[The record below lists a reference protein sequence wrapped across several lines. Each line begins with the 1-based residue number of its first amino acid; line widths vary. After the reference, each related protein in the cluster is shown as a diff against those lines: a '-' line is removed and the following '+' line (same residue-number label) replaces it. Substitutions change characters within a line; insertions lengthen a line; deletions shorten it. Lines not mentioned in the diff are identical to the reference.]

1 MIVVSNRVGKI
12 YVGPYYD
19 AFAFRLIGTL
29 HLLEKLEPKRGR
41 RFDLRAERINKAY
54 IDVYGVI
61 AGRRRRRIDSGN
73 GQYIDSS
80 RAVAGVEDGVG
91 LHERQI
97 QLPRFV
103 RRAGTAGVKQQ
114 RRNKKRLS

>member
-1 MIVVSNRVGKI
+1 VIVVSNRVGKI

-19 AFAFRLIGTL
+19 AFAFRLTGTL

-41 RFDLRAERINKAY
+41 RFDLRAERIDKAY

-61 AGRRRRRIDSGN
+61 DGRRRRIDSGN

-80 RAVAGVEDGVG
+80 RAVAGVKGSVG

-103 RRAGTAGVKQQ
+103 RRAAAAGVKQQ
-114 RRNKKRLS
+114 HRNEKRLS